1 MLPYYVESILLQ
13 QRNYL
18 SLLHNI
24 GRILRHILERCL
36 KACLKLRNAWKHPAA
51 SLLHK
56 VSILKE
62 FNESLTSKSFLNP

>member
-24 GRILRHILERCL
+24 GQILRHILEKCL
-36 KACLKLRNAWKHPAA
+36 KACLKLRNVWKHATT
-51 SLLHK
+51 SLY
-56 VSILKE
+56 
-62 FNESLTSKSFLNP
+62 TKSAY